1 MAVASIDYERIYHK
15 LLQLLQMI
23 KSMEQMIITAQQQ
36 SNIPNTNIIISALDD
51 YRNEIALVIEQ
62 QGKR

>member
-1 MAVASIDYERIYHK
+1 MAVASIDYEKVDHN
-15 LLQLLQMI
+15 LMQLLQMI
-23 KSMEQMIITAQQQ
+23 KSMEQMIVLTQQQ
-36 SNIPNTNIIISALDD
+36 TQIPNTNVIVSALDD

>member
-1 MAVASIDYERIYHK
+1 MAVSSIDYEKIDHT

-23 KSMEQMIITAQQQ
+23 KSMEQMIVAAQQQ
-36 SNIPNTNIIISALDD
+36 SNISNTNVIMSALDD